1 MAAAA
6 LHHGQISPLDASFC
20 GIGTASPTHSLTWD
34 LSTLSNATFALN
46 SEYTVAA
53 PMYAA
58 NAEGNS
64 CADTLARGDPML
76 QECRGLGRLRYNT
89 IITPIGLLGADGFN
103 LTLNG
108 GSSDPPCD
116 AHGPNKGNRT
126 AVYQF
131 ICDAAAPAS
140 SGPDATIGVVESPG
154 CTYNVQWRHPAFC
167 TPKVSTAACGS
178 EPVPPPAKPAKC
190 ATCLPTW
197 KPSYKMSQSTILYT
211 CNDTGMHDVGH
222 ATKFGVVVYDW
233 SNAKALWANA
243 HPMNSE
249 ELLTEQCDR
258 VLAAS
263 PSIPGEV
270 PRCWV
275 YRNTIKALNWYVRN
289 PENAS
294 QNYS

>member
-1 MAAAA
+1 
-6 LHHGQISPLDASFC
+6 
-20 GIGTASPTHSLTWD
+20 
-34 LSTLSNATFALN
+34 
-46 SEYTVAA
+46 
-53 PMYAA
+53 
-58 NAEGNS
+58 
-64 CADTLARGDPML
+64 
-76 QECRGLGRLRYNT
+76 
-89 IITPIGLLGADGFN
+89 
-103 LTLNG
+103 
-108 GSSDPPCD
+108 
-116 AHGPNKGNRT
+116 
-126 AVYQF
+126 
-131 ICDAAAPAS
+131 
-140 SGPDATIGVVESPG
+140 
-154 CTYNVQWRHPAFC
+154 
-167 TPKVSTAACGS
+167 
-178 EPVPPPAKPAKC
+178 
-190 ATCLPTW
+190 
-197 KPSYKMSQSTILYT
+197 MSQSTILYT

-263 PSIPGEV
+263 PSVPGEV